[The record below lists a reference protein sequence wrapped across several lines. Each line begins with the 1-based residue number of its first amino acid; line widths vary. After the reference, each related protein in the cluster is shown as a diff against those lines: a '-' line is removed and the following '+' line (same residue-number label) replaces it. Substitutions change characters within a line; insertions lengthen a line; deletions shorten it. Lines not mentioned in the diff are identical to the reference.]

1 VLGISIDKGGEFV
14 VEVFVEK
21 NELTFPM
28 FLDPNQKA
36 VQRYKISATPT
47 VLLIDR
53 EGKIVGKA
61 IGPRPWT
68 EERGRHLVEH
78 LLTVP
83 SQ

>member
-1 VLGISIDKGGEFV
+1 MGISIDKGGEFV

-21 NELTFPM
+21 NELTFPI

-36 VQRYKISATPT
+36 ARRYKFVATPT

-61 IGPRPWT
+61 IGQRPWT
-68 EERGRHLVEH
+68 GERGRHLIEE
-78 LLTVP
+78 LLTVS